1 MYDAI
6 EHICVVELVKYSSFI
21 LMLAA
26 CLAAFFVTDSST
38 AITQN
43 EILQKNSASVVYIEI
58 TDAQGGIIDHG
69 TGFVVSHDGYVL
81 TAAHLKVDATQTMWA
96 VVGQRQGV
104 RYRLSFRESDEQS
117 DVALWQLPAAL
128 ICRPAVTISTKPVAQ
143 LDRVLAV
150 GFPDNQDLSASPFG
164 ISNTSSALGFFKADG
179 MLQPGNSGGP
189 VFNEEGQVIGIV
201 QGGTMPGT
209 NNNDIVPI
217 APAIALLQKRG
228 VSAGIGAPVVF
239 ASSCYGSCR
248 VPENGIETWTVTK
261 PWGPVNSG
269 WVDGGHDQST
279 ECDKLIAGALANNP
293 SAQIALNPGRAG
305 KWEESDKDWLGH
317 VERRYFCAGV
327 FRSGPVYAEARSP
340 ACGLRQ

>member
-1 MYDAI
+1 M
-6 EHICVVELVKYSSFI
+6 KYSPAI
-21 LMLAA
+21 LTFVAGIS
-26 CLAAFFVTDSST
+26 AFFVTESSP

-43 EILQKNSASVVYIEI
+43 EILQKNAGSIVYIEI

-81 TAAHLKVDATQTMWA
+81 TAAHLKTDPTQTMWA

-128 ICRPAVTISTKPVAQ
+128 ICRPAITISTKPVAQ

-164 ISNTSSALGFFKADG
+164 ITNTSSTLGFFKADG

-217 APAIALLQKRG
+217 APAIALIRKRG
-228 VSAGIGAPVVF
+228 VVSGIGTPLAF
-239 ASSCYGSCR
+239 ASSCYAMCR
-248 VPENGIETWTVTK
+248 APSNGIESWTVSK
-261 PWGPVNSG
+261 PWGPINSG
-269 WVDGGHDQST
+269 WLNGGHDQT
-279 ECDKLIAGALANNP
+279 IECGNLMAGALANNP
-293 SAQIALNPGRAG
+293 TAEITLLPGNSG
-305 KWEESDKDWLGH
+305 KWEDSRKDWLGH
-317 VERRYFCAGV
+317 AEYKYFCRGT

-340 ACGLRQ
+340 ECGLRQ